1 MSRCPAADL
10 MAYHAATGAPGFLFA
25 VIDMVRGFPT
35 ALRED
40 VYLAMRSAGIPGRLI
55 AAIAA
60 FDYGS
65 AVAIKIAPN
74 RYTRPIPVTRGMLEG
89 GSGSPGKFTVQC
101 AGLARAVRDLGCGVT
116 SPAGIISG
124 LLHMDDLGQ
133 VVCDETDLRRA
144 LERVCSW
151 LYEHGH
157 EISPKKLVLAA
168 LAGAAGFRFTFDW
181 QPSVEE
187 CADAA
192 RREAAKSPRAR
203 GDEDT

>member
-89 GSGSPGKFTVQC
+89 GSGSPGKFTIQC
-101 AGLARAVRDLGCGVT
+101 AGLARVVRDLGCAA
-116 SPAGIISG
+116 AGR
-124 LLHMDDLGQ
+124 
-133 VVCDETDLRRA
+133 RRA
-144 LERVCSW
+144 T
-151 LYEHGH
+151 G
-157 EISPKKLVLAA
+157 ILV
-168 LAGAAGFRFTFDW
+168 GGGT
-181 QPSVEE
+181 
-187 CADAA
+187 
-192 RREAAKSPRAR
+192 RAR
-203 GDEDT
+203 LHGAVVRRDPEYLD

>member
-1 MSRCPAADL
+1 MCRYHPPASVSGVDEVQSVANPGVDSRHQISIILDL

-40 VYLAMRSAGIPGRLI
+40 VYLAMRRAGIPGRLI

-65 AVAIKIAPN
+65 AVSIKIAPN

-89 GSGSPGKFTVQC
+89 GSGSPGKFTIQC

-116 SPAGIISG
+116 IAI
-124 LLHMDDLGQ
+124 Q
-133 VVCDETDLRRA
+133 
-144 LERVCSW
+144 RVDGPS
-151 LYEHGH
+151 
-157 EISPKKLVLAA
+157 LAM
-168 LAGAAGFRFTFDW
+168 LTHPSNSSSFR
-181 QPSVEE
+181 
-187 CADAA
+187 
-192 RREAAKSPRAR
+192 
-203 GDEDT
+203 